1 VSDLQLS
8 ASERAVITTILR
20 PSHPVMDAL
29 REQLEACL
37 VTNREFTGTGFF
49 TTLHVP
55 DYVPD
60 APVTRESLHLG
71 EVAASL
77 TGLDHGAGFVLW
89 VVRGRLDTLEGFSY
103 GERWPD
109 GVEGWDVTPMAPTR
123 GEGVESDLEQVANA
137 WRRASPS
144 G

>member
-55 DYVPD
+55 DYVPEPID
-60 APVTRESLHLG
+60 FPACQSDHSSGASRSLL
-71 EVAASL
+71 
-77 TGLDHGAGFVLW
+77 
-89 VVRGRLDTLEGFSY
+89 
-103 GERWPD
+103 
-109 GVEGWDVTPMAPTR
+109 
-123 GEGVESDLEQVANA
+123 
-137 WRRASPS
+137 
-144 G
+144 

>member
-1 VSDLQLS
+1 MSELQLT
-8 ASERAVITTILR
+8 AFERAVITTILQ

-29 REQLEACL
+29 REQLEACF

-49 TTLHVP
+49 TRLHVP
-55 DYVPD
+55 ASVPD
-60 APVTRESLHLG
+60 APVTRDRLHLG

-89 VVRGRLDTLEGFSY
+89 VTSGRLATLEGFSY
-103 GERWPD
+103 GEPWPD
-109 GVEGWDVTPMAPTR
+109 VIEGWNVTPMTPTF

-137 WRRASPS
+137 WKRPASDR
-144 G
+144 